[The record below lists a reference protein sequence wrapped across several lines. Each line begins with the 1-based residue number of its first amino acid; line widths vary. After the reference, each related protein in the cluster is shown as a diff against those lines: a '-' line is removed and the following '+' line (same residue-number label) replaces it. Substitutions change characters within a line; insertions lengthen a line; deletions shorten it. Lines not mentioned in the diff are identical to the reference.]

1 MNFFKS
7 MFYIVPIMIYFF
19 MEALLIGIFINFAWK
34 SVLYP
39 PTNIYITYFQWVIII
54 WTIKVLLFDVFKF
67 VSQLND
73 FSENNYKENNKENE

>member
-1 MNFFKS
+1 MG
-7 MFYIVPIMIYFF
+7 YY
-19 MEALLIGIFINFAWK
+19 
-34 SVLYP
+34 Y
-39 PTNIYITYFQWVIII
+39 